1 MISLVVAIVVVEVL
15 VMGGVPFRAALA
27 KVRTGKQQLT
37 MPIEE
42 VPIGTHGVGHELT
55 NRVMGKTAT
64 KETLTKFTTGRA
76 TIEGGPYRY
85 ACFWAIL
92 IESSKGDRQYNKQNS

>member
-1 MISLVVAIVVVEVL
+1 MILVVIMAIMISLVVAIVVVEVL

-55 NRVMGKTAT
+55 TGVMGK
-64 KETLTKFTTGRA
+64 
-76 TIEGGPYRY
+76 
-85 ACFWAIL
+85 
-92 IESSKGDRQYNKQNS
+92 NSHQRNFDQVHDWKSNNRRRPLSVRMLVGYSHRMK